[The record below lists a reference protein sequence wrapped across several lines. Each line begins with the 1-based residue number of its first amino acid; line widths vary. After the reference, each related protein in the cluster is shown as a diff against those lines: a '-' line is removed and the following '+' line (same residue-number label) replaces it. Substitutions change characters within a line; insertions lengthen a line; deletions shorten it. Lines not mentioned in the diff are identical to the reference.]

1 MIAEVHN
8 LSTNNGNL
16 LVGTVVDI
24 LLVEDNEDH
33 IELTME
39 ALKAANVVNNL
50 IVIRNGR
57 EALKYVDRVSSYG
70 DEQKYPLPGLI
81 LLDIKLPDMTGID
94 LLRHMK
100 GVDGLKMTPVVMLTS
115 SIRMEN
121 VDECYRLGANSYI
134 EKPISFGD
142 FIETVKKI
150 PLYWALINKLPGDL
164 VV

>member
-8 LSTNNGNL
+8 LNTNNEVFSDGRI
-16 LVGTVVDI
+16 VDI

-39 ALKAANVVNNL
+39 ALKAAHVVNKV

-57 EALKYVDRVSSYG
+57 EALKYVDQVSSYG

-100 GVDGLKMTPVVMLTS
+100 GMDGLKKTPVVMLTS
-115 SIRMEN
+115 STRTED

-164 VV
+164 IV